1 MTPYPKFFVPID
13 NKLGGLMGRCIGQKE
28 ISCLHYREGGESA
41 KAGLSHDSLTAGA
54 ELSAAAVP
62 FGCAICYESVYPEYC
77 TGYVR
82 KGAKFMT
89 IITNDAWWGDTPG
102 YKQHASYASLRAIEL
117 RRDIARCGNTGIS
130 GIINQ
135 RGEFISHSNWWQ
147 RETLSGEVNLSG
159 RETLFVRYGDIV
171 GRVSTFAFLLL
182 LAYLLVALLL
192 PRRK

>member
-13 NKLGGLMGRCIGQKE
+13 NKLGGVMGRCIGQKE
-28 ISCLHYREGGESA
+28 ISCLHYIAGGESA

-102 YKQHASYASLRAIEL
+102 YKQHARYASLRAIEL

-147 RETLSGEVNLSG
+147 RETLSGEVNLSTK
-159 RETLFVRYGDIV
+159 ETLFARYGDIV
-171 GRVSTFAFLLL
+171 GRISTFAFLLL
-182 LAYLLVALLL
+182 LAWLLVSLLI
-192 PRRK
+192 PKRH